1 MEVDDDGSQ
10 EGASLDVDR
19 LALFDYFNLNNAL
32 KDGNSIDATV
42 SYRIRWSE
50 GGTPLTI
57 DDGKNFHF
65 QGRQT
70 KGFISW
76 SAHEAGFSFQSDP
89 ARTTHTNFA
98 LVGRERNGV
107 FYRSQ

>member
-1 MEVDDDGSQ
+1 MKVDEDDFGH
-10 EGASLDVDR
+10 GANLDVDG

-32 KDGNSIDATV
+32 SDGNSANATV
-42 SYRIRWSE
+42 SYQIRWKS

-57 DDGKNFHF
+57 DDGANFHF
-65 QGRQT
+65 HGRQT

-76 SAHEAGFSFQSDP
+76 SAREAGFSFKSDP
-89 ARTTHTNFA
+89 ANTTVTNFA

-107 FYRSQ
+107 FYHS